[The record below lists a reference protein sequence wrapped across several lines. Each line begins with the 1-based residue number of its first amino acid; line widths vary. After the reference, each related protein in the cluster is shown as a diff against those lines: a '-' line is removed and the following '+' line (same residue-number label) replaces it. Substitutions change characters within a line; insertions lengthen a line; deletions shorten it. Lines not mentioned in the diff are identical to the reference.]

1 MYLLIHKYCIVD
13 LYFPMKRFLPGSIY
27 ILFLYYQMFA
37 ILLFICNIKRK
48 IIENKIPLEHL
59 SATLFQKSQRSRSFC
74 YLKAI
79 NVCGLRSFQDD
90 LEQSVNS

>member
-27 ILFLYYQMFA
+27 ISFLYYQMFA

-48 IIENKIPLEHL
+48 IIENKIPFGDLISEITEITIFL
-59 SATLFQKSQRSRSFC
+59 LFES
-74 YLKAI
+74 
-79 NVCGLRSFQDD
+79 D
-90 LEQSVNS
+90 